1 MNTKLSSIFIGAI
14 LGGINFLLAINLIGY
29 TAAIVLPS
37 SISTWATE
45 HSLIALVLFV
55 WDILIIQLLG
65 VGILAALSTY
75 TLLKLSSL
83 NWLYVAIGFVMV
95 ETAFSYSWLFSSYF
109 PENLS
114 KFSHIQFTPHF
125 IVVSFCVFFAASFG
139 AKNQKSLT
147 SR

>member
-1 MNTKLSSIFIGAI
+1 MNAKLSSIFIGAI
-14 LGGINFLLAINLIGY
+14 LGVIVFLLATNLIGY

-45 HSLIALVLFV
+45 HSVIAPVLFV

-65 VGILAALSTY
+65 IGILVALSNY

-83 NWLYVAIGFVMV
+83 NWLYAAIGFVV
-95 ETAFSYSWLFSSYF
+95 AETAFSYSWLFSSSF

-114 KFSHIQFTPHF
+114 NFSYIQFTPHF
-125 IVVSFCVFFAASFG
+125 IVVTFCAFFAANFG
-139 AKNQKSLT
+139 AKNKKSLT